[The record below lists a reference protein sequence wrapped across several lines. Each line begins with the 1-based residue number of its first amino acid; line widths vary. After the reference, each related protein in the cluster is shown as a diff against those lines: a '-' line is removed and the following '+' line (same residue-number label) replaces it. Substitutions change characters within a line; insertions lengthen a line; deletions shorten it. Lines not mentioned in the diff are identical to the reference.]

1 MTKDV
6 MRQALALAKQQLDN
20 YKTVG
25 IHKEQMTM
33 PKFESVAQN
42 HILYKTYD
50 TDAPEAIKDR
60 NGYVALGLCK
70 ICGKGEAELDGPCVP
85 LYTADQLTE
94 AYEAGKRDVI
104 PEGWVLVPKV
114 PTEEMLIAGMETP
127 CTASDED
134 WRDDY
139 VDVYKSMLAAAPKG
153 EE

>member
-1 MTKDV
+1 
-6 MRQALALAKQQLDN
+6 
-20 YKTVG
+20 
-25 IHKEQMTM
+25 MTM
-33 PKFESVAQN
+33 PKFEPVAHMQVSVEVGVG
-42 HILYKTYD
+42 TYFPRLHK
-50 TDAPEAIKDR
+50 PEKYNADLWR
-60 NGYVALGLCK
+60 
-70 ICGKGEAELDGPCVP
+70 LDP
-85 LYTADQLTE
+85 LYSADQLTE
-94 AYEAGKRDVI
+94 AYEAGKREAI